1 MPFSMP
7 FHHASRSIQQPRI
20 CTIFWLLLATAL
32 LATPLLAANHTVEAR
47 PDNTFSPSNLTIEM
61 GDTVTFVNA
70 GGFHNVAASN
80 GSFRC
85 AEGCDGQGGNGD
97 PSSSAWSAT
106 VTFNNVGTVDYV
118 CEVHAG
124 LGMAGTIVVQQ
135 GDPDEPGNLR
145 FSAASQSRTEGSGS
159 FTVQVAR
166 VGGDDGAVSVDYAT
180 SDGSAQG
187 GVDYTPASGTL
198 TWPDGDDD
206 PRSFQVPILDDGADE
221 ASETINVALSN
232 PTGGAGLTT
241 PSNATLTIQDDDD
254 ATPQPG
260 QISFVSSQFSAGE
273 ETGTATITVQRTGG
287 TEGAVGV
294 DFTTSDGSALDG
306 ADYTAAMGT
315 LNWSGGEGG
324 TKSFDV
330 PLLDD
335 AEEENDETVNL
346 MLSNPTGGA
355 GLGTSTATLEIE
367 DDDRTADCVAD
378 ETTLCLTATSRF
390 QVRVTWRDF
399 DGNTGPGK
407 VIPFDPV
414 DSGLFYFFGPDNAEI
429 LLKVL
434 NACTFN
440 DHFWVFTAATTNV
453 EYTITVTDTQED
465 VSNTYSNPLG
475 ERAAAVTDT
484 TAFATCP

>member
-1 MPFSMP
+1 MT
-7 FHHASRSIQQPRI
+7 FHQATRPAAHLRI
-20 CTIFWLLLATAL
+20 LAACSLLLAGAL
-32 LATPLLAANHTVEAR
+32 LATPLLAADHTVEAR
-47 PDNTFSPSNLTIEM
+47 PNNTFSPSNLTIEV
-61 GDTVTFVNA
+61 GDTVTFVNT
-70 GGFHNVAASN
+70 GGLHNVEADD

-85 AEGCDGQGGNGD
+85 AEGCDGQGGNGN

-106 VTFNNVGTVDYV
+106 VTFNNPGTVDYF
-118 CEVHAG
+118 CEVHVG
-124 LGMAGTIVVQQ
+124 FGMTGTIVVQQ
-135 GDPDEPGNLR
+135 GQADEPGNLR
-145 FSAASQSRTEGSGS
+145 FTTGAQSRTEGSGS
-159 FTVQVAR
+159 FTVQVSR
-166 VGGDDGAVSVDYAT
+166 MGGDDGAVGVSYAT
-180 SDGSAQG
+180 SDGSAQS

-198 TWPDGDDD
+198 SWPDDDDD

-221 ASETINVALSN
+221 SSETINVALSN

-254 ATPQPG
+254 PAPQPG
-260 QISFVSSQFSAGE
+260 QLSFVAGQFSAGE
-273 ETGTATITVQRTGG
+273 ETGSVTITVQRTGG

-294 DFTTSDGSALDG
+294 DYATSDGSAQDG
-306 ADYTAAMGT
+306 TDYTAVFGT
-315 LNWSGGEGG
+315 LNWSAGEGG

-335 AEEENDETVNL
+335 ADEENDETVNL
-346 MLSNPTGGA
+346 MLSNPSGGA

-367 DDDRTADCVAD
+367 DDDRTADCVTD
-378 ETTLCLTATSRF
+378 ETTLCLTSDQRF
-390 QVRVTWRDF
+390 QVTVTWRDF
-399 DGNTGPGK
+399 EDNTGPGK

-453 EYTITVTDTQED
+453 EYTITVTDTKED
-465 VSNTYSNPLG
+465 VTNTYSNPLG